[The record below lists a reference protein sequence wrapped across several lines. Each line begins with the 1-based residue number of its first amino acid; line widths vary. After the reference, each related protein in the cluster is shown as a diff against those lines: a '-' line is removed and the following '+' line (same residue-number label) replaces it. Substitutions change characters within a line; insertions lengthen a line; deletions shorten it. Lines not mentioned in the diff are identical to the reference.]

1 MFCRSLFV
9 PLYFFFWPLCC
20 LFFFDILILIA
31 PLVSSNSSYSLR
43 RTNGIQIRIK
53 LLYSSRHTF
62 CIIKWTMQN
71 IITSSNCITFKGYC
85 NKFNHAILT
94 SVIRLMNANQFLLFR
109 QLLVDIFVEE
119 WNVLAQFNKFTGTVQ
134 LGFKLL
140 GEKVELN
147 FKDLVMASL
156 EIYMSIGGEF

>member
-1 MFCRSLFV
+1 ML
-9 PLYFFFWPLCC
+9 
-20 LFFFDILILIA
+20 DLI
-31 PLVSSNSSYSLR
+31 
-43 RTNGIQIRIK
+43 
-53 LLYSSRHTF
+53 
-62 CIIKWTMQN
+62 
-71 IITSSNCITFKGYC
+71 SSNCITF
-85 NKFNHAILT
+85 KFNHAILT

-156 EIYMSIGGEF
+156 EIYMSIGG